1 MTLFCPYK
9 AKLQK
14 AIHFAKKKALNINNR
29 RPSISNE
36 KPLWPGNKLTN
47 YCEKGLSLLK
57 HSGLLSFITS
67 NGWMKSG
74 YGAPLRNLLSQ
85 QFQPKC
91 IIDFAGYKV
100 FEAATVDVNI
110 LFIENRTPYKKTIAC
125 TIDKSDFRLNK
136 LSDFVETHSA
146 LSDFSSSE
154 EPSVAWSILSE
165 LEKDIKQ
172 KIESIGTPLRQWDIR
187 INFGIKTGYNDA
199 FIISG
204 DTREKIL
211 STCLSATEREKTAE
225 IIRPI
230 LRGRD
235 INRYGYVFAD
245 QYLIATFPAK
255 NYDIDDYPALK
266 NYLLTIGIERLEQT
280 GEEHIVNGERIKARK
295 KTNNKWFETQDS
307 ISYWDDLSRPK
318 IIWGEISDKSKF
330 CLDEKGEYYPE
341 ATTFMLSGD
350 NLYYLLA
357 FLNCSVSEYVFSTIG
372 TTTGVGT
379 VRWKKYKI
387 LELAVPDHLAPAQ
400 VEQISNLCKEVVRL
414 KRTASSR
421 FADEERNL
429 NYAIYSVYG
438 LTAPEIE
445 YIERQIS

>member
-1 MTLFCPYK
+1 M
-9 AKLQK
+9 
-14 AIHFAKKKALNINNR
+14 
-29 RPSISNE
+29 
-36 KPLWPGNKLTN
+36 
-47 YCEKGLSLLK
+47 
-57 HSGLLSFITS
+57 
-67 NGWMKSG
+67 
-74 YGAPLRNLLSQ
+74 
-85 QFQPKC
+85 
-91 IIDFAGYKV
+91 
-100 FEAATVDVNI
+100 
-110 LFIENRTPYKKTIAC
+110 
-125 TIDKSDFRLNK
+125 
-136 LSDFVETHSA
+136 ETHSQH
-146 LSDFSSSE
+146 SSFNCG
-154 EPSVAWSILSE
+154 AWAILNDIEQSIRNKVE
-165 LEKDIKQ
+165 TIGKPIK
-172 KIESIGTPLRQWDIR
+172 EWDVQIYR
-187 INFGIKTGYNDA
+187 GVLTGFNDA
-199 FIISG
+199 FIISS
-204 DTREKIL
+204 DKRREIL
-211 STCLSATEREKTAE
+211 SQCSDKEERKRTAE